1 MACRTCSEAEKCVQG
16 FGEVACSKGPFGR
29 PTCEW
34 ENNMNSF
41 LKSIEGMEWISLTK
55 DRDV

>member
-1 MACRTCSEAEKCVQG
+1 MACRTCSQAEKCVEG
-16 FGEVACSKGPFGR
+16 FGEDAWSKGPFGR
-29 PTCEW
+29 PRCEW

-41 LKSIEGMEWISLTK
+41 LKSTEDMEWVNLAK